1 MGSATNQALA
11 ETTAALAA
19 ARGVDLTGARERFVA
34 ARERGQTSQLSGAL
48 ADSAAAPAAR
58 AKVITDVFGPSMA
71 PATVGLLTNAVQ
83 QRWSS
88 ASDLIDGIEELAVRA
103 ATIASDADVESELF
117 EFSRTVAAN
126 PELELALGSRLGD
139 ASAKGDLVAKLLT
152 GRASEATVL
161 VASSLVQQ
169 PRERRVRQLLSRAI
183 RIVADERGRA
193 VATVTA
199 AAALSAEQA
208 SRLTELLSAGDHAAA
223 DELADDLQPLFGIV
237 GVTTT
242 EETPFGS
249 VECKARNPLA
259 IKTLMNVLGLPAGP
273 CRRPLG
279 RMTRNGVEVAVGAAR
294 EVYANNPANL
304 APIGEFFDVDV
315 SARLHD
321 ENLID
326 SLLYADY

>member
-19 ARGVDLTGARERFVA
+19 ARGVDLTVARELFVA
-34 ARERGQTSQLSGAL
+34 ARELGQTSQLSGAL

-71 PATVGLLTNAVQ
+71 PATVGLLTNAVT

-139 ASAKGDLVAKLLT
+139 AAAKGDLVAKLLT

-169 PRERRVRQLLSRAI
+169 PRE
-183 RIVADERGRA
+183 
-193 VATVTA
+193 
-199 AAALSAEQA
+199 
-208 SRLTELLSAGDHAAA
+208 
-223 DELADDLQPLFGIV
+223 
-237 GVTTT
+237 
-242 EETPFGS
+242 
-249 VECKARNPLA
+249 
-259 IKTLMNVLGLPAGP
+259 
-273 CRRPLG
+273 
-279 RMTRNGVEVAVGAAR
+279 
-294 EVYANNPANL
+294 
-304 APIGEFFDVDV
+304 
-315 SARLHD
+315 
-321 ENLID
+321 
-326 SLLYADY
+326 